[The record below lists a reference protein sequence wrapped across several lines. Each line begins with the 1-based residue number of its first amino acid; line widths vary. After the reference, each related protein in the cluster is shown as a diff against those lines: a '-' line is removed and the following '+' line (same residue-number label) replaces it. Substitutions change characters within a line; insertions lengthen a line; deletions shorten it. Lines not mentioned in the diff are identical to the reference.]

1 MARFMEH
8 YMAIDNSKNYEQ
20 MEMLKKKIAFGL
32 DSYVSMNLSCFFSVI
47 GLNLWIR
54 S

>member
-1 MARFMEH
+1 MAIFMEH
-8 YMAIDNSKNYEQ
+8 EMANYDSKKDER
-20 MEMLKKKIAFGL
+20 MEMLKKKIASSL
-32 DSYVSMNLSCFFSVI
+32 DSYVSMNLSCLGSVG